1 MQMRTARPLE
11 LGFESALLL
20 AMPMPMPMPMLPC
33 TVYLLPVNM
42 SMGGCVEVVVIGQA
56 SSDFANAAGNG
67 RSSYILPIN
76 AACIAGTV
84 LDAGP

>member
-1 MQMRTARPLE
+1 MRTARPLE

-20 AMPMPMPMPMLPC
+20 ALPIPMLPC
-33 TVYLLPVNM
+33 TVYLLPVNI

-76 AACIAGTV
+76 AACISSTV